1 MLSGVTQLNGLVS
14 KQIFTERRSTNQ
26 YETVRFNHELSR
38 VIHLLEDPLCSSL
51 KERHMFMLKKVVK
64 TCQRG
69 FLLRDL
75 ADIFKI
81 INICAEKAPDD
92 LDYGRVLCDLLHI
105 CGRPFLKEKTSDEIN
120 YASVVMDC
128 LSQMGYLMRVPVPEI
143 RRQICSSVMALYSCD
158 KPRPGLD
165 GACPTRADYRG
176 LMVERSGLAE
186 TLVMSL
192 PLMENQLPVKL
203 CLLQTLQ
210 IMSRTSEVNCH
221 FMLKAQAAQKICYHM
236 GEHDP
241 SGQVLFRSSEIL
253 WNLLENG
260 SKEEVTTQLSNT
272 DCIES
277 LKQAFLHQ
285 LLNGF
290 RHYDQQLRNDLLVLT
305 SMIAANP
312 HAPFTESGFIKHLT
326 LLATFPELK
335 SHNPLVRNLRLSFNH
350 EDFEMKKL
358 LLNVI
363 VVLSKD
369 LSALQ
374 LFREGR
380 VMLALMLLIK
390 PRSVDAHGGRHSW
403 TSGQQEELQL
413 QALATLSTLAPLM
426 LDDYITCQANTC
438 LLLLLDWCLH
448 ADSFSGQGHSFHGT
462 GGRGGKKAQM
472 RFCIRVLRSVVCVG
486 HELLI
491 QDLCDQ
497 GALGQLLGVLRWF
510 LDTQETEDDVSL
522 EIQMD
527 SQLILSVLCEGD
539 LHRKELFGSDGVEI
553 LLQYLNVDA
562 QLIFS
567 GLGHNKLLLSTVDCV
582 WSCVIGCFNTEDVFL
597 ERRGVHLLLRLLQAS
612 PRHMLSTL
620 IGTLLELCENPQAL
634 PHVLSWRGE
643 KDVTATQ
650 LLLQI
655 WRKEE
660 ELMGVTQDQR
670 GSITGTD
677 HSNIFFKDLKL
688 TLMLS
693 LIDVKQPEDKTSSHD
708 LSASVREVSENLCA
722 NIYCLFCKL
731 GFQQLSGLST
741 ADDITLSIIS
751 QYLDFK
757 VTDVWAEISTELSD
771 EGLMLISSDDE
782 ALKSI
787 RQIAKDTTEHVHT
800 LQQNILDRQHHVNAQ
815 EERRMYA
822 EISFTHK
829 QRELAAEAWRDYVAR
844 TSNYSILKEFKKL
857 RDEWSTRGT
866 DVTSHVTL
874 DGTLKQEN
882 SSNALSHH

>member
-1 MLSGVTQLNGLVS
+1 MSVFQ
-14 KQIFTERRSTNQ
+14 
-26 YETVRFNHELSR
+26 TVRFNHELSR
-38 VIHLLEDPLCSSL
+38 VIRLLEDPLSSSL

-64 TCQRG
+64 TRQRG

-81 INICAEKAPDD
+81 VNICAERATDD
-92 LDYGRVLCDLLHI
+92 LDYARVLCDLLHI
-105 CGRPFLKEKTSDEIN
+105 CGRPFLKEKTSDEMN

-128 LSQMGYLMRVPVPEI
+128 LSQMGYLMKVPVAEI
-143 RRQICSSVMALYSCD
+143 RHQICSSVMALYTCD
-158 KPRPGLD
+158 KPRPGFD

-210 IMSRTSEVNCH
+210 IMSRTSEVNCN

-236 GEHDP
+236 SERDP
-241 SGQVLFRSSEIL
+241 SGQVLFRSSEVL

-305 SMIAANP
+305 SLIAANP
-312 HAPFTESGFIKHLT
+312 HAPFTESGFVKHLT

-374 LFREGR
+374 LFRQGR

-390 PRSVDAHGGRHSW
+390 PRSRDAHGGRCSW

-472 RFCIRVLRSVVCVG
+472 RYCIRVLRSVVCVG
-486 HELLI
+486 NELLI

-510 LDTQETEDDVSL
+510 FETRETEDDISL

-527 SQLILSVLCEGD
+527 IQVILSVLCEGD
-539 LHRKELFGSDGVEI
+539 LHRKELFGSDGVDI

-634 PHVLSWRGE
+634 SHVLSWRGE
-643 KDVTATQ
+643 KDVTAPQ

-660 ELMGVTQDQR
+660 NLMGITRDQR
-670 GSITGTD
+670 GIIT
-677 HSNIFFKDLKL
+677 
-688 TLMLS
+688 
-693 LIDVKQPEDKTSSHD
+693 DVEQPEDETSSHD
-708 LSASVREVSENLCA
+708 LSASVRDVSENLCA

-741 ADDITLSIIS
+741 ADYITLGIIS
-751 QYLDFK
+751 QFLDFK
-757 VTDVWAEISTELSD
+757 VTDVWAEISSELSD
-771 EGLMLISSDDE
+771 EGLPLISSDDE

-787 RQIAKDTTEHVHT
+787 RQIAKDRAEHVCA
-800 LQQNILDRQHHVNAQ
+800 LQRSILDRQHHADVQ

-829 QRELAAEAWRDYVAR
+829 QRELAAEAWRNYVAR

-857 RDEWSTRGT
+857 REEWSARRP
-866 DVTSHVTL
+866 DATSHVAL
-874 DGTLKQEN
+874 DGTLKQE
-882 SSNALSHH
+882 SPSNDVSHH

>member
-1 MLSGVTQLNGLVS
+1 MVYLRSNMLSRVTQLGGFVS
-14 KQIFTERRSTNQ
+14 KQIFTERKSAKQ
-26 YETVRFNHELSR
+26 YETVRFNELSR
-38 VIHLLEDPLCSSL
+38 VIRLLEDPLSSSL

-81 INICAEKAPDD
+81 VNICAEKATDDPD
-92 LDYGRVLCDLLHI
+92 YARILCDLLHI
-105 CGRPFLKEKTSDEIN
+105 CGRPFLKEKTSDEMN

-143 RRQICSSVMALYSCD
+143 RHQICCSVMALYTCE
-158 KPRPGLD
+158 KPRPGFD
-165 GACPTRADYRG
+165 GACPTHVEYRG

-192 PLMENQLPVKL
+192 PLMENQLSVKL
-203 CLLQTLQ
+203 RLLHTLQ
-210 IMSRTSEVNCH
+210 IMSRTSEVNCNL
-221 FMLKAQAAQKICYHM
+221 MLKARAAHKICYHM
-236 GEHDP
+236 SERDP

-260 SKEEVTTQLSNT
+260 SKEEVTTQLSNM

-277 LKQAFLHQ
+277 LKQVFLHQ

-305 SMIAANP
+305 SLIAANP
-312 HAPFTESGFIKHLT
+312 QAPFTESGFVKHLT

-374 LFREGR
+374 LFKEGR
-380 VMLALMLLIK
+380 MMLALMLLIK
-390 PRSVDAHGGRHSW
+390 PRSRDAHGSRRSW
-403 TSGQQEELQL
+403 TSSQQEELQL

-426 LDDYITCQANTC
+426 LDDYIMCQANTC
-438 LLLLLDWCLH
+438 LLLLLDWCLQT
-448 ADSFSGQGHSFHGT
+448 DSFSGQGHSFHGT
-462 GGRGGKKAQM
+462 GGRGGKNAQM
-472 RFCIRVLRSVVCVG
+472 RYCIRVLRSVVCVG
-486 HELLI
+486 NELLI

-497 GALGQLLGVLRWF
+497 GAIGQLLGVLRWF
-510 LDTQETEDDVSL
+510 LETRETEDDVSL

-527 SQLILSVLCEGD
+527 IQVILSVLCEGD
-539 LHRKELFGSDGVEI
+539 LHRKELFGGDGVAI
-553 LLQYLNVDA
+553 LVQYLNVDA

-597 ERRGVHLLLRLLQAS
+597 ERRGVHLLLHLLQVS

-634 PHVLSWRGE
+634 PHMLSWSGE
-643 KDVTATQ
+643 KDVTAPQ

-655 WRKEE
+655 WREE
-660 ELMGVTQDQR
+660 EKLMGITRDQQ
-670 GSITGTD
+670 GIIT
-677 HSNIFFKDLKL
+677 
-688 TLMLS
+688 
-693 LIDVKQPEDKTSSHD
+693 DVKQPVVSQSGTSSHE
-708 LSASVREVSENLCA
+708 LSASVRDVSENLCA

-731 GFQQLSGLST
+731 GFQHLSGFST
-741 ADDITLSIIS
+741 ADYITLSIIS

-757 VTDVWAEISTELSD
+757 VADVWAEISSELSN
-771 EGLMLISSDDE
+771 EGLTLISSDDE
-782 ALKSI
+782 AVKSI
-787 RQIAKDTTEHVHT
+787 RQIGKNVAEHVRC
-800 LQQNILDRQHHVNAQ
+800 LQQSILDRQHHTDLQ

-829 QRELAAEAWRDYVAR
+829 QRKLAAEAWRNYVAR

-857 RDEWSTRGT
+857 QEEWSTR
-866 DVTSHVTL
+866 DVTSHVAV
-874 DGTLKQEN
+874 DGTLKRETP
-882 SSNALSHH
+882 SNAVSHQ